1 MLEIDA
7 NLSIPENEL
16 LFTASGS
23 SGPGGQNVN
32 KVSTRVTLW
41 FDVWRSEVLT
51 EEQKN
56 RISRNLAARTN
67 KKGWLRV
74 SAQEHRSQAANRK
87 LAREKFCRQLFDA
100 LKERPKRKKTRVPK
114 SSRQRRLEN
123 KKQRSRK
130 KKLRSNVPPDW
141 E

>member
-41 FDVWRSEVLT
+41 FDVLHSASLT
-51 EEQKN
+51 EEQKD
-56 RISRNLAARTN
+56 RISRNLAARIN
-67 KKGWLRV
+67 KKGWLRIT
-74 SAQEHRSQAANRK
+74 AEEHRSQAANRK
-87 LAREKFCRQLFDA
+87 LAREKFCRRLFEA
-100 LKERPKRKKTRVPK
+100 LKERPVRKKTRVPK
-114 SSRQRRLEN
+114 RSRRRRLEN

-130 KKLRSNVPPDW
+130 KKLRSNVPPDS

>member
-41 FDVWRSEVLT
+41 FDVLHSASLT
-51 EEQKN
+51 EEQKD
-56 RISRNLAARTN
+56 RISRNLAARIN
-67 KKGWLRV
+67 KKGWLRITV
-74 SAQEHRSQAANRK
+74 EEHRSQAANRK
-87 LAREKFCRQLFDA
+87 LAREKFCRLLFEA
-100 LKERPKRKKTRVPK
+100 LKERPVRKKTRVPK
-114 SSRQRRLEN
+114 RSRRRRLEN

-130 KKLRSNVPPDW
+130 KKLRSNVPPDS